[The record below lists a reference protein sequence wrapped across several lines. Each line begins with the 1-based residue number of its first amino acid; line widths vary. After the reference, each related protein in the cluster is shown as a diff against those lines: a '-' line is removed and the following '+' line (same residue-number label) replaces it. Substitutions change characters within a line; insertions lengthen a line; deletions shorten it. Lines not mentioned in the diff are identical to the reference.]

1 MSKRKSVRTR
11 GKLQLS
17 KYFQEFAKGDNVA
30 VVKENA
36 IQSKVSERLQGKTG
50 VVEEQRGSAY
60 VIRIN
65 DQSKEK
71 RFIIAPIHLKKI
83 KQTKKE

>member
-17 KYFQEFAKGDNVA
+17 RYFQEFAEGDNVA
-30 VVKENA
+30 VVKENS
-36 IQSKVSERLQGKTG
+36 IQSKVPERIQGKTG
-50 VVEEQRGSAY
+50 LVEGKRGRAY
-60 VIRIN
+60 VIKIN
-65 DQSKEK
+65 DQKKEK
-71 RFIIAPIHLKKI
+71 RFVIAPIHLKKI